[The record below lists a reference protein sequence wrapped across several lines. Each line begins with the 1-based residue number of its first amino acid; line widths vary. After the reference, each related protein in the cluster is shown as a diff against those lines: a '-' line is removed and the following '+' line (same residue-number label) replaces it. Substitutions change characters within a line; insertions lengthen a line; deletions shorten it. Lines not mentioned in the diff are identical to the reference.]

1 MLSVEFSRQ
10 DFNLK
15 TRLNAL
21 EDTSIKLGSRET
33 FFSANNSSGNSR
45 GENDITLI
53 SDSTQPIF
61 TCSKLLIETVEQGV
75 KYV

>member
-21 EDTSIKLGSRET
+21 EDTSIKLGSTEIL
-33 FFSANNSSGNSR
+33 FSRQLFEHSR

>member
-1 MLSVEFSRQ
+1 MLWKIPPSNWVVE
-10 DFNLK
+10 K
-15 TRLNAL
+15 
-21 EDTSIKLGSRET
+21 

-61 TCSKLLIETVEQGV
+61 TSSKLLIETVEQGV